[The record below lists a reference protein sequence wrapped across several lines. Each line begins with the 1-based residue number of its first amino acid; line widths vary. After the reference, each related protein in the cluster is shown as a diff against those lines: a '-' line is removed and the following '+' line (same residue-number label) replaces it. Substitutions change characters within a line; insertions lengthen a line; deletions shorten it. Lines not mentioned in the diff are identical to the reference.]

1 MSICTVL
8 LGFDSIVISINYYL
22 KTRTINVV
30 TLRFD
35 LEKPNVHLN
44 ISFFYVQSKTVDML

>member
-8 LGFDSIVISINYYL
+8 LGFDSNVISIKYYL

-30 TLRFD
+30 TLRID